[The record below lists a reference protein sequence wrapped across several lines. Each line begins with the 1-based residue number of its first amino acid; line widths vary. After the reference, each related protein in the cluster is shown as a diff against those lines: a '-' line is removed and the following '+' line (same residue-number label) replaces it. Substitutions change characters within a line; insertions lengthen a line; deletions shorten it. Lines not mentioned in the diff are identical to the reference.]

1 MTTRAASHR
10 RPNARGLAAVLA
22 GVVAALQLLL
32 FLVTEQQARVALAS
46 LGADV
51 ELSALRWVWAVLAP
65 LPWVA
70 GAWLLG
76 ARRPRLGTAVLLAA
90 AALLLAAGLPN
101 LPGLLVTGWWRRA
114 SPFEVLSVVGPPLVL
129 VLALVAAI
137 LAWWSR
143 PRDGWRRSIP
153 GPSGGYVTVAILAW
167 LPTALQTLEL
177 SPPGAMRSFARTEL
191 SRLDGI
197 EAVASVTGAVI
208 AAVLLFLAPRLRLD
222 VGGAILLVFA
232 LPQLTDAVGDLA
244 QVRATEFLI
253 LTPPAVLGMVGL
265 VGVLV
270 VAVRW
275 LVAVPPGSAAGAEEG
290 TGVRPEPPLP
300 PGDHRP

>member
-1 MTTRAASHR
+1 MR
-10 RPNARGLAAVLA
+10 RLAAVLA
-22 GVVAALQLLL
+22 VVVAALQLVL
-32 FLVTEQQARVALAS
+32 FLLTEQQARGTLAL

-51 ELSALRWVWAVLAP
+51 ELSGLRWVWAVLGP
-65 LPWVA
+65 LPWMA
-70 GAWLLG
+70 GAWLLA

-90 AALLLAAGLPN
+90 AALLLASGLPT
-101 LPGLLVTGWWRRA
+101 LPGLLVPGWWRDVGA
-114 SPFEVLSVVGPPLVL
+114 FEVLAVVGPPLVL
-129 VLALVAAI
+129 ALALLVAI

-143 PRDGWRRSIP
+143 PRDGWRRAVP
-153 GPSGGYVTVAILAW
+153 HPSGGYVTVAVLAW
-167 LPTALQTLEL
+167 LPTALQTLES

-197 EAVASVTGAVI
+197 EAVASVTGAVV
-208 AAVLLFLAPRLRLD
+208 AAALLFLAPRLRHD

-232 LPQLTDAVGDLA
+232 VPQLTDAVGDLA
-244 QVRATEFLI
+244 QVRDTEFLI

-275 LVAVPPGSAAGAEEG
+275 LVAAPPRSPAGAENG
-290 TGVRPEPPLP
+290 TGARPEPP
-300 PGDHRP
+300 PG

>member
-1 MTTRAASHR
+1 MR
-10 RPNARGLAAVLA
+10 RLAAVLA

-32 FLVTEQQARVALAS
+32 FLLTEQQARLALAS
-46 LGADV
+46 LGPDV
-51 ELSALRWVWAVLAP
+51 GLSALRWVWAVLAP
-65 LPWVA
+65 LPWAV
-70 GAWLLG
+70 GAWLLA

-90 AALLLAAGLPN
+90 AALLLAAGLPT
-101 LPGLLVTGWWRRA
+101 LPGLLVAGWWRDA
-114 SPFEVLSVVGPPLVL
+114 SPFEFLAVVGPPV
-129 VLALVAAI
+129 VLALALLVAI

-143 PRDGWRRSIP
+143 PRDGWRRSVP
-153 GPSGGYVTVAILAW
+153 GTSGGYVTVAILAW

-197 EAVASVTGAVI
+197 EAVASVMGAVV
-208 AAVLLFLAPRLRLD
+208 AAALLFLAPRLRHD

-232 LPQLTDAVGDLA
+232 VPQLTDAVGDLA
-244 QVRATEFLI
+244 QVRDTEFLI

-265 VGVLV
+265 IGVLV

-275 LVAVPPGSAAGAEEG
+275 LVVGYPRSSAVAQPG
-290 TGVRPEPPLP
+290 TDTPPEPPPP
-300 PGDHRP
+300 PG